1 MVNVL
6 YFVIR
11 YHRLNLDLS
20 LCENFVGKTI
30 IEYPQ
35 LVIVLSSHLPE
46 YCLVNDLL
54 REEEKGRTEMRGVI
68 RATTDEWQ
76 TVVTEKPEYKEVKTE
91 CSKEDTSALQLIAQ
105 SYSDSDEDSSNN
117 IV

>member
-1 MVNVL
+1 M
-6 YFVIR
+6 IR

-30 IEYPQ
+30 IEYPE

-54 REEEKGRTEMRGVI
+54 GGEEKGQTEMREGVI
-68 RATTDEWQ
+68 QATIDRWQ
-76 TVVTEKPEYKEVKTE
+76 TVVAEKPECKEVKTE
-91 CSKEDTSALQLIAQ
+91 CSKEDGSALQLIAQ
-105 SYSDSDEDSSNN
+105 SYSDSDEDS
-117 IV
+117 